1 MNVTVTGGQGDGYL
15 TVWPCDQDRPVASNL
30 NFTANQDVAN
40 LVTVRLST
48 LKQVCIVASA
58 ATHVLADLA
67 GTYEYDSGSVSSAI
81 TPTRVLDTRA
91 GTGAPSAKLSA
102 NGTLTLQVAGAAGV
116 PSEGAT
122 AVTMNVTVTQPET
135 DGYLTVWPCDESR
148 PEASN
153 LNFLAG
159 QDIPNL
165 VTVKLSA
172 SGTVRFFS
180 TATTHLI
187 ADASMWYSPEATAGF
202 VDVAPERVLDTRL
215 GIGAPATKLEGNA
228 ADALVLQV
236 TGEAGIPV
244 SGVTA
249 VTMNVTVTQPDTDGY
264 LTVWPCDRPRP
275 EASNLNFVAGQ
286 DVPNL
291 VVVQLSATGTVCM
304 FSTATTHV
312 LADAAG
318 YSTATPV
325 TGWIVSVV

>member
-1 MNVTVTGGQGDGYL
+1 M
-15 TVWPCDQDRPVASNL
+15 
-30 NFTANQDVAN
+30 
-40 LVTVRLST
+40 TVRLST

-172 SGTVRFFS
+172 SGTVRS
-180 TATTHLI
+180 SRPPPI
-187 ADASMWYSPEATAGF
+187 SSPMP
-202 VDVAPERVLDTRL
+202 DVVLARGDGRVRGRGTGARARHSPRDRCTCNQTRRECSRRPRAPGHRR
-215 GIGAPATKLEGNA
+215 GGH
-228 ADALVLQV
+228 
-236 TGEAGIPV
+236 PV